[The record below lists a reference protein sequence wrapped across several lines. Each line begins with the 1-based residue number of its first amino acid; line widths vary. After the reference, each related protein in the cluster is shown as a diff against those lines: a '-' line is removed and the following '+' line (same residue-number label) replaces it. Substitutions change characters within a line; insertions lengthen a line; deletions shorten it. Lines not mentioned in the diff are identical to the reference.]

1 VRGAAESDA
10 PAKACD
16 HPDCTAAGEFR
27 APQDRQGRAYY
38 WFCLDHVRA
47 YNAGWDFFSGMNQT
61 QIEAYQRGNSTWH
74 RPTWRLGDTPGGTV
88 KFAGYEWTDPMD
100 IIGSA
105 GFTGRRAEQERPE
118 EPRIEPEA
126 KQAFADLDLAPS
138 STLQEIKA
146 RYKQLVKRF
155 HPDANGGD
163 TAAEEQLK
171 RINRAYS
178 VLVSRGGG

>member
-1 VRGAAESDA
+1 VRGAAESEA
-10 PAKACD
+10 PARECD
-16 HPDCTAAGEFR
+16 HPDCGAAGQYR
-27 APQDRQGRAYY
+27 APKDRTGQDHY

-47 YNAGWDFFSGMNQT
+47 YNAKWDFFAGMNQA

-74 RPTWRLGDTPGGTV
+74 RPTWRLGDRPGTV
-88 KFAGYEWTDPMD
+88 KFAGYEWVDPLD
-100 IIGSA
+100 IVGAA
-105 GFTGRRAEQERPE
+105 GFKGRRSGEERPE
-118 EPRIEPEA
+118 DPQLDPETR
-126 KQAFADLDLAPS
+126 QAFADLDLQPS
-138 STLQEIKA
+138 SSLQEIKT

-178 VLVSRGGG
+178 VLTSRGGG